1 MILTCPRCATRYL
14 ADPLLVWATG
24 RIVQCE
30 ACGQRWRAVG
40 EGVRPT
46 PAPEPPPPVEP
57 SPEDAVDPVA
67 AGSAEPAAADEATV
81 PVDEPPV
88 AEPVGTGPQPEPE
101 AGSAVAEPSPDWH
114 AAPAPAPELAA
125 APEGEEP
132 LLTREYLFRKPPPP
146 TTPSFG
152 SSVSGAG
159 PWLAIAFLVLIALA
173 AFVMFRD
180 VIVHAL
186 PGLAPMYAAMGLLV
200 HPAAVPHG

>member
-67 AGSAEPAAADEATV
+67 AGSAEPAAA
-81 PVDEPPV
+81 VDEPPT
-88 AEPVGTGPQPEPE
+88 AAPVETIETVLRPEPEPE
-101 AGSAVAEPSPDWH
+101 AGSAVAEPRLDGH
-114 AAPAPAPELAA
+114 AAPAPELAA
-125 APEGEEP
+125 APEEEEP
-132 LLTREYLFRKPPPP
+132 MLTREYLFRKPPPP